1 MTFSTRVFVLTLVLG
16 LTLIL
21 AACASE
27 TPAAV
32 PQTESPV
39 PTSEPVAPAEA
50 ATVTEAIDSTPT
62 ESEST
67 QPTDEPAAP
76 EPVVA
81 GVSFQSDVLPILER
95 SCVRCHGG
103 MRREEGLD
111 LRAYAGLMA
120 GSVNGLV
127 VAPGNADG
135 SQFVTLVVEGEMPR
149 RAPGLPAEQV
159 QILIDWV
166 NQGAL
171 DN

>member
-1 MTFSTRVFVLTLVLG
+1 MLG
-16 LTLIL
+16 LALIL

-27 TPAAV
+27 PPAAV
-32 PQTESPV
+32 PPTEAPA

-50 ATVTEAIDSTPT
+50 PTATEAVDSAPA
-62 ESEST
+62 EGEST
-67 QPTDEPAAP
+67 EPTDEPAAS

-103 MRREEGLD
+103 TRREEGLD
-111 LRAYAGLMA
+111 LRTHAAMMT
-120 GSVNGLV
+120 GSVNGLSII
-127 VAPGNADG
+127 PGNASG
-135 SQFVTLVVEGEMPR
+135 SQMISMVVDGEMPSR
-149 RAPGLPAEQV
+149 GSKLSDEQI

-171 DN
+171 NN